1 MSMHKQQSIS
11 QKVTYWFKV
20 VSLGVIFGFGLQ
32 FAQAWVGPTM
42 TPPNGNI
49 SLRQYVSDCTQFA
62 INGWKNKNECL
73 TDGRWHLVQSTMGV
87 ANYDLIESIKA
98 GVEVRVVY
106 TNLSN
111 ATTNRTCASAI
122 IIGGYALCNE
132 SVHYGGSVLDNIPAD
147 DPRTQ
152 INEKD
157 LFSFSG
163 SNPQPHQTWGSI
175 GSGIIRS
182 DGHVRSAGIVPQTDG
197 AKSYTYLRA
206 GIGSVQNLKW
216 LVRY

>member
-1 MSMHKQQSIS
+1 
-11 QKVTYWFKV
+11 
-20 VSLGVIFGFGLQ
+20 
-32 FAQAWVGPTM
+32 
-42 TPPNGNI
+42 
-49 SLRQYVSDCTQFA
+49 
-62 INGWKNKNECL
+62 
-73 TDGRWHLVQSTMGV
+73 MGV

-147 DPRTQ
+147 DPRTR
-152 INEKD
+152 INERD
-157 LFSFSG
+157 SFSFSG